1 MKKFFSFAVT
11 AMAIL
16 GLGSLTSCHDE
27 DFDVSS
33 ETLKERAFEHG
44 FAEEFGQ
51 PSADQR
57 WDFYAQMMKRL
68 RSGEVAATRANEDSH
83 VYNGITL
90 TEDANG
96 VAVVSND
103 ERVVNTSSKTY
114 TTYWGHGSQ
123 YSGNPGIRYNTIT
136 YNPNNVNSKYNSA
149 VVQPELN
156 EALIREWEIALP
168 ESDNNT
174 GKGTTGFTLK
184 SPKSGLFTVSAVMFQ
199 GMWTRLAYMQEFIFG
214 IEVNGKRYPLFGG
227 GGLSDGNIKDI
238 VCDSWENITI
248 NNAYRISDYG
258 YDWEYDAN
266 PNWASYVYIT
276 PGTTFNFYFTYVT
289 GIGGT
294 NSETSHTFDSADEG
308 RAMLLYNAETD
319 NQRIMMIGFE
329 DCVQNYGD
337 EDFQTDINDFVIYIS
352 GDLPAPT
359 SKLFFCEDLYDLDFD
374 YNDVVLRASS
384 TGLTLV
390 AVGGTLPVYLQYKE
404 KGSDVWKETPE
415 LHMYLASLQSS
426 DEMKNKVA
434 QYGVTY
440 NPDKNDNTKKAYRPI
455 NVGDPVNGIK
465 LDPQKF
471 VVWTETEGNRLDPNY
486 VPDGTDVPVDEL
498 ELWHDIRIFVAN
510 EFDGTY
516 TEQTD
521 IKDFTIVP
529 YDQVSTHPAIIEVPN
544 SVSFMKER
552 KKITEGY
559 PTFYK
564 GNNPDVTP
572 QAEDDMWYNYNKQ
585 VGNLYNFQGDKY

>member
-184 SPKSGLFTVSAVMFQ
+184 SPKSGLFTVSAVMF
-199 GMWTRLAYMQEFIFG
+199 R
-214 IEVNGKRYPLFGG
+214 
-227 GGLSDGNIKDI
+227 
-238 VCDSWENITI
+238 
-248 NNAYRISDYG
+248 
-258 YDWEYDAN
+258 
-266 PNWASYVYIT
+266 
-276 PGTTFNFYFTYVT
+276 
-289 GIGGT
+289 
-294 NSETSHTFDSADEG
+294 
-308 RAMLLYNAETD
+308 
-319 NQRIMMIGFE
+319 
-329 DCVQNYGD
+329 
-337 EDFQTDINDFVIYIS
+337 
-352 GDLPAPT
+352 
-359 SKLFFCEDLYDLDFD
+359 SK
-374 YNDVVLRASS
+374 
-384 TGLTLV
+384 
-390 AVGGTLPVYLQYKE
+390 
-404 KGSDVWKETPE
+404 W
-415 LHMYLASLQSS
+415 
-426 DEMKNKVA
+426 
-434 QYGVTY
+434 
-440 NPDKNDNTKKAYRPI
+440 
-455 NVGDPVNGIK
+455 
-465 LDPQKF
+465 
-471 VVWTETEGNRLDPNY
+471 
-486 VPDGTDVPVDEL
+486 
-498 ELWHDIRIFVAN
+498 
-510 EFDGTY
+510 
-516 TEQTD
+516 
-521 IKDFTIVP
+521 
-529 YDQVSTHPAIIEVPN
+529 
-544 SVSFMKER
+544 
-552 KKITEGY
+552 
-559 PTFYK
+559 
-564 GNNPDVTP
+564 
-572 QAEDDMWYNYNKQ
+572 
-585 VGNLYNFQGDKY
+585 

>member
-68 RSGEVAATRANEDSH
+68 RSGEVAATRADGDSH

-103 ERVVNTSSKTY
+103 VRVTHTTQENHR
-114 TTYWGHGSQ
+114 TYWASNNSP
-123 YSGNPGIRYNTIT
+123 YTSIT

-199 GMWTRLAYMQEFIFG
+199 GMWSRLAYMQKFIFG
-214 IEVNGKRYPLFGG
+214 IEVNGTRYPLFGG
-227 GGLSDGNIKDI
+227 GGLYDGETRNIVNDTWNTANPNFFPH
-238 VCDSWENITI
+238 SN
-248 NNAYRISDYG
+248 YYLSGR
-258 YDWEYDAN
+258 YDAEYDSN

-276 PGTTFNFYFTYVT
+276 PGTTFNFYFTYFDS
-289 GIGGT
+289 G
-294 NSETSHTFDSADEG
+294 NDYSFDSADEG

-329 DCVQNYGD
+329 DCVQSYGQSN
-337 EDFQTDINDFVIYIS
+337 FQTDINDFVIYIS

-404 KGSDVWKETPE
+404 KGSDEWKTTPE
-415 LHMYLASLQSS
+415 LHRYLASLQSS

-455 NVGDPVNGIK
+455 NVGDGKNGIK